1 MQQVSSPVV
10 GNKWPCAHGI
20 PFRPDSDHCRPMA
33 IYRFAHRWLLAFNGL
48 SAGYAGAVV
57 LAPILAATDHIRSAS
72 AIYSFFGLFCHQNP
86 NRSFHLFGYK
96 FACCERCAAIYFSI
110 AIFGLLFALMRT
122 QLRRPRYVEIVAL
135 SAPVVLDG
143 LAVGSGLYAGDA
155 VVRVITGALF
165 GFAMIWLLILDSR
178 TDLRES
184 GCAWSR
190 CSSAWSPRVG
200 RAHWTPDNHA
210 VIGGSGAFRPSDCPI
225 KCRLR
230 YSVERRRCVSW

>member
-10 GNKWPCAHGI
+10 GNQMAM
-20 PFRPDSDHCRPMA
+20 RTRDSLSTRLIIAADRA

-57 LAPILAATDHIRSAS
+57 LAPILAATDHIRSAD
-72 AIYSFFGLFCHQNP
+72 AIYSFFGLFFHQNP

-143 LAVGSGLYAGDA
+143 LAVGSGLYAGNA

-165 GFAMIWLLILDSR
+165 GFAMIWLLY
-178 TDLRES
+178 
-184 GCAWSR
+184 
-190 CSSAWSPRVG
+190 PRFENG
-200 RAHWTPDNHA
+200 FTG
-210 VIGGSGAFRPSDCPI
+210 I
-225 KCRLR
+225 RLR
-230 YSVERRRCVSW
+230 LESLFERLVAQGRTRPLDA